1 MRVSSAGLSL
11 IKHSESFQAKAYLC
25 PAGKLTLGYGSTG
38 PHVRPGMT
46 ITEPQAS
53 ALLMQDVSRFEKGVL
68 EAVKVS
74 LSQHQFDAL
83 VSLAFNIGLGAFRAS
98 TLVRKLNAGKFAE
111 AAQQFARWNRGD
123 GRVLP
128 GLIVRRAAE
137 AALFLS

>member
-1 MRVSSAGLSL
+1 
-11 IKHSESFQAKAYLC
+11 
-25 PAGKLTLGYGSTG
+25 
-38 PHVRPGMT
+38 MT
-46 ITEPQAS
+46 ITELQAS

-98 TLVRKLNAGKFAE
+98 TLVRKLNAGDIAG
-111 AAQQFARWNRGD
+111 AAGQFARWNRGD

-128 GLIVRRAAE
+128 GLVVRRAAE